1 MATMADGRLSTGVEA
16 NLEGGLAVA
25 VDRGR
30 AAWPSLILDRQAF
43 AQYLLAR
50 AQSAD
55 ALASLTVEDL
65 YLAFGCAQGDAAA
78 VRAFVARLPQDA
90 GAVIARIDP
99 SPAFRD
105 EVLQRLQVDLLVSVS
120 GQPPAIAGYRGE
132 GSLRSWIRAAAAR
145 RALALRGTAAQPVA
159 DRLEPWLSGEL
170 DFIKVKYREQI
181 NTVLEQELAALPRR
195 TRSLL
200 RLHYVD
206 GLGIDQIGAIY
217 HVSRATAARW
227 IARERNALTERVHQR
242 LYAKLRI
249 EPDELDSLLRL
260 VASGLRVSLERVL
273 S

>member
-1 MATMADGRLSTGVEA
+1 MVDSLPSDVDANRDSALAIAVE
-16 NLEGGLAVA
+16 
-25 VDRGR
+25 RGR
-30 AAWPSLILDRQAF
+30 AAWPSVLLEGPAF
-43 AQYLLAR
+43 ARYLVAR

-55 ALASLTVEDL
+55 ALALLAVEDL

-78 VRAFVARLPQDA
+78 LRAFVARLPQDA
-90 GAVIARIDP
+90 GAVISRIDP

-120 GQPPAIAGYRGE
+120 GQPPAIAEYRGE
-132 GSLRSWIRAAAAR
+132 GSLRAWVRAAAAR
-145 RALALRGTAAQPVA
+145 RALALRGTAA
-159 DRLEPWLSGEL
+159 EPPEAGLDPCLSGEL

-181 NTVLEQELAALPRR
+181 NQVLEEELAALPRR

-206 GLGIDQIGAIY
+206 GLGIDQLGAIY

-227 IARERNALTERVHQR
+227 IARERSALTARVRQR
-242 LYAKLRI
+242 LYARLRM
-249 EPDELDSLLRL
+249 EPAELDSLLRL